1 MKNIKK
7 VLIILGIII
16 SIISLNFLSIINSV
30 HAAHI
35 DTANMY
41 SIGECGNLLKY
52 KGVVVLVHY
61 IEYKANGNTY
71 PAYCLDKNL
80 PGVTDGFS
88 YSVSVQDAITDV
100 AIWRT
105 LINGYPYKSISE
117 LGCQTKQEA
126 FTATKQALYC
136 YIHGNNPNDYEAIG
150 EAGQR
155 TLNALKKIVSDAQN
169 SKETKISNNISINK
183 SSSSWIQ
190 DNIDK
195 EYVSKT
201 YLVSAGANITNY
213 KIKLSKGETG
223 LPDGIKLTDENNKEK
238 SEFSPNEKF
247 KILIPIKNLRQE
259 GSFKINAEAKI
270 KTKPVLYG
278 KAPNASYQDYAL
290 TAATYE
296 DAIGVVED
304 SYNKNNTKITAIKV
318 DKDTKNKLKGV
329 EFELLNEDKKVIHS
343 NLVTDK
349 EGKIVIDNLLPG
361 KYYLKEVKTL
371 DGYTL
376 YEKLIEVTAK
386 LNQSVTVTVN
396 NSKEEIVEVKTEEK
410 QLEVEQ
416 ESSKKISVQEEKTTE
431 IRKLPVTGM

>member
-7 VLIILGIII
+7 ILITLIVIIA
-16 SIISLNFLSIINSV
+16 IISLNFLSIINSV
-30 HAAHI
+30 NAANI

-61 IEYKANGNTY
+61 IEYKTDGNIY

-80 PGVTDGFS
+80 SGVTDGFS
-88 YSVSVQDAITDV
+88 YSVSVKDAITDV
-100 AIWRT
+100 SIWRT

-136 YIHGNNPNDYEAIG
+136 YIHGNNPNDYEGIG

-155 TLNALKKIVSDAQN
+155 TLNALKKIVSDARN
-169 SKETKISNNISINK
+169 SNETKISNKISINK
-183 SSSSWIQ
+183 NLSSWTQ
-190 DNIDK
+190 DSIDK

-201 YLVSAGANITNY
+201 YVVSAGTTISNY
-213 KIKLSKGETG
+213 KIKINKGEAS

-238 SEFSPNEKF
+238 SQFSPNEKF

-259 GSFKINAEAKI
+259 GNFKINVEAKI

-278 KAPNASYQDYAL
+278 KAPDASYQDYAL

-296 DAIGVVED
+296 DGIGSIED
-304 SYNKNNTKITAIKV
+304 NYTKNTTKITAVKL
-318 DKDTKNKLKGV
+318 DKDTKSKLQGV
-329 EFELLNEDKKVIHS
+329 EFELLNEDKKVVHS

-349 EGKIVIDNLLPG
+349 EGKIIVDNLLPG
-361 KYYLKEVKTL
+361 KYYLKETKTL

-396 NSKEEIVEVKTEEK
+396 NSKEEVIEVKNEEK

-416 ESSKKISVQEEKTTE
+416 ESNKKINIQEGKLTE